1 VELFGNGN
9 LDISDHDA
17 PGVTIGSIE
26 GDGFVLLG
34 ANELTVGTNRLST
47 IFSGSIRDG
56 GISGGSGGSLIKTG
70 KGKLTLRKAS
80 TYTGGTTIKR
90 GTLLIRNTSG
100 SGTGPGTVQ
109 VEAGTLGGTGKIA
122 GAVTIGTKSGPGAV
136 LAPGRNAVSPRTL
149 TIQSS
154 LTFNSDATY
163 NLGLNSISSKADQV
177 VASGVTISD
186 ALFSAFD
193 LGGGV
198 LSQGAAFTVIS
209 NTAAT
214 PVAGTFANLPDGSTF
229 TVGLNTFQA
238 SYEGGD
244 GNDLT
249 LTVVP

>member
-109 VEAGTLGGTGKIA
+109 VEAGTLGGAGKIA

-149 TIQSS
+149 TIESS